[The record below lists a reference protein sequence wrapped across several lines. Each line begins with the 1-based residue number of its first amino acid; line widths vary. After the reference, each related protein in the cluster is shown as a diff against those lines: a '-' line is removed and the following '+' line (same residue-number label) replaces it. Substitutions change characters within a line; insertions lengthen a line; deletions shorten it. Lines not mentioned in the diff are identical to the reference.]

1 MKYVFITGT
10 SRGLGKGLAKAFLEE
25 HNVIGLARSESSL
38 IKEFP
43 AKYEHIYFNL
53 EYLSKIEP
61 TLEDFFER
69 KRQQYP
75 IEIHYVILNSGVLGE
90 IKDIQDTSL
99 EEIQRVMNINLWAN
113 KIILDTIFRLEKKR
127 IIQGPSKI
135 LAISSG
141 ASISGNR
148 GWNAYALSK
157 ASLNMLIKLYASEVP
172 NKQFI
177 SLAPGLVHTEMQ
189 DMILQQNID
198 LEKYPSF
205 KRLIE
210 ARGTELM
217 PGPDEVGLKIYQML
231 NKIFSFESGSYV
243 DIRKL
248 I

>member
-25 HNVIGLARSESSL
+25 HNVIGLSRGESSL
-38 IKEFP
+38 IKEYP

-53 EYLSKIEP
+53 EHLTKIGP
-61 TLEDFFER
+61 TLEDFFEK

-75 IEIHYVILNSGVLGE
+75 IELHYLILNSGILGE

-99 EEIQRVMNINLWAN
+99 EEIQVVMNINLWAN
-113 KIILDTIFRLEKKR
+113 KIILDTLFRLEKKR
-127 IIQGPSKI
+127 IIQGPVKI

-148 GWNAYALSK
+148 GWNAYAISK
-157 ASLNMLIKLYASEVP
+157 ASLNMLIKLYAAEMP
-172 NKQFI
+172 NKTFI
-177 SLAPGLVHTEMQ
+177 ALAPGLVHTDMQ
-189 DMILQQNID
+189 DLILQQNVD
-198 LEKYPSF
+198 LDKYPSF

-210 ARGTELM
+210 ARGTEMM
-217 PGPDEVGLKIYQML
+217 PGPEEVGLKIYRML
-231 NKIFSFESGSYV
+231 DKIFSFESGSYI
-243 DIRKL
+243 DIRK